1 MLQCNK
7 MVVSNAGLQ
16 INPTQ
21 NPFQEIHMSLTPEQV
36 IAANKANLETLV
48 GLTNKA
54 FAGVEQLIELN
65 LAAAKAAMADSQ
77 HQTHAALSVKDAQQ
91 LLSLQASL
99 FQPLAEKAV
108 AYNRH
113 LYEIASST
121 GSDFTK
127 AYEAQV
133 LGAQRAFNE
142 LVDNM
147 AKNAPAGSESAVAA
161 FKTAVSAGNNALE
174 TVQKAVKQAADM
186 TQAQVRTMSEQVA
199 GAAKSATKKR

>member
-1 MLQCNK
+1 M
-7 MVVSNAGLQ
+7 
-16 INPTQ
+16 T
-21 NPFQEIHMSLTPEQV
+21 LTPEQV

-77 HQTHAALSVKDAQQ
+77 QQAHAVLSVKDAQQ

-121 GSDFTK
+121 GADFTK
-127 AYEAQV
+127 TYEAKV
-133 LGAQRAFNE
+133 LEAQRSFND

-147 AKNAPAGSESAVAA
+147 AKNAPVGTEAAVAA

-174 TVQKAVKQAADM
+174 SVQKAVKQAADM
-186 TQAQVRTMSEQVA
+186 TEAQVRSVTEQVA
-199 GAAKSATKKR
+199 GAAKTAAKKR

>member
-1 MLQCNK
+1 
-7 MVVSNAGLQ
+7 
-16 INPTQ
+16 
-21 NPFQEIHMSLTPEQV
+21 
-36 IAANKANLETLV
+36 
-48 GLTNKA
+48 
-54 FAGVEQLIELN
+54 
-65 LAAAKAAMADSQ
+65 AMADSQ
-77 HQTHAALSVKDAQQ
+77 QQTHAALSVKDAQQ

>member
-1 MLQCNK
+1 MLHCN
-7 MVVSNAGLQ
+7 MLIAAMFARY
-16 INPTQ
+16 Q

-77 HQTHAALSVKDAQQ
+77 HQAHAALSVKDAQQ

-113 LYEIASST
+113 LVEIASST
-121 GSDFTK
+121 GTDFTK

-174 TVQKAVKQAADM
+174 SVQKAVKQATDM
-186 TQAQVRTMSEQVA
+186 TQAQVRSMSEQVA

>member
-1 MLQCNK
+1 
-7 MVVSNAGLQ
+7 
-16 INPTQ
+16 
-21 NPFQEIHMSLTPEQV
+21 MSLTPEQV

-65 LAAAKAAMADSQ
+65 LAAAKAAMSESQ
-77 HQTHAALSVKDAQQ
+77 QQAQAALTVKDAQQ
-91 LLSLQASL
+91 LLALQASL

-147 AKNAPAGSESAVAA
+147 AKNAPAGSETAVAA

-174 TVQKAVKQAADM
+174 SVQKAVKQATDL
-186 TQAQVRTMSEQVA
+186 TQAQVRSMSEQVS
-199 GAAKSATKKR
+199 GAAKSASKKR

>member
-1 MLQCNK
+1 M
-7 MVVSNAGLQ
+7 
-16 INPTQ
+16 T
-21 NPFQEIHMSLTPEQV
+21 LTPEQV

-77 HQTHAALSVKDAQQ
+77 QQAHAVLSVKDAQQ

-121 GSDFTK
+121 GADFTK
-127 AYEAQV
+127 TYEAKV
-133 LGAQRAFNE
+133 LEAQRSFND

-147 AKNAPAGSESAVAA
+147 AKNAPAGSEAAVAA

-174 TVQKAVKQAADM
+174 SVQKAVKQAADM
-186 TQAQVRTMSEQVA
+186 TEAQVRSVTEQVA
-199 GAAKSATKKR
+199 GAAKTAAKKR

>member
-1 MLQCNK
+1 
-7 MVVSNAGLQ
+7 
-16 INPTQ
+16 
-21 NPFQEIHMSLTPEQV
+21 MSLTPEQV

-65 LAAAKAAMADSQ
+65 LAAAKAAMSESQ
-77 HQTHAALSVKDAQQ
+77 QQAQVALSVKDAQQ
-91 LLSLQASL
+91 LLALQASL

-121 GSDFTK
+121 STDFTK
-127 AYEAQV
+127 AYEAKV
-133 LGAQRAFNE
+133 LEAQRAFND

-147 AKNAPAGSESAVAA
+147 AKNAPAGSETAVAA

-174 TVQKAVKQAADM
+174 SVQKAVKQATDL
-186 TQAQVRTMSEQVA
+186 TQAQVRTMTEQVT
-199 GAAKSATKKR
+199 GAAKAVSKKR

>member
-1 MLQCNK
+1 
-7 MVVSNAGLQ
+7 
-16 INPTQ
+16 
-21 NPFQEIHMSLTPEQV
+21 MSLTPEQV

-65 LAAAKAAMADSQ
+65 LAAAKAAMSESQ
-77 HQTHAALSVKDAQQ
+77 QQAQAALTVKDAQQ
-91 LLSLQASL
+91 LLALQASL

-121 GSDFTK
+121 GADFTK

-133 LGAQRAFNE
+133 LEAQRAFND

-147 AKNAPAGSESAVAA
+147 AKNAPAGSETAVAA

-174 TVQKAVKQAADM
+174 SVQKAVKQATDL
-186 TQAQVRTMSEQVA
+186 TQAQVRSMTEQVA
-199 GAAKSATKKR
+199 GAAKSAAKKR

>member
-1 MLQCNK
+1 
-7 MVVSNAGLQ
+7 
-16 INPTQ
+16 
-21 NPFQEIHMSLTPEQV
+21 MSLTPEQV
-36 IAANKANLETLV
+36 IAANKANLETLM
-48 GLTNKA
+48 GLTSKA

-65 LAAAKAAMADSQ
+65 LAAAKAAMADTQ
-77 HQTHAALSVKDAQQ
+77 QQAHAVLSVKDAQQ

-113 LYEIASST
+113 LYEIATST

-127 AYEAQV
+127 AYEAKV
-133 LGAQRAFNE
+133 LEAQRSFND

-147 AKNAPAGSESAVAA
+147 AKNAPAGSEAAVAA

-186 TQAQVRTMSEQVA
+186 TEAQVRSVTEHVA
-199 GAAKSATKKR
+199 GAAKAGSKKR